1 MSRRLIATA
10 LVATGVALPA
20 LAQTSTAPANPPVA
34 TSPASPSVS
43 FIASGPFMTEQSAN
57 QWRASKLVGVDV
69 FGADN
74 QRIGDI
80 NEVLLNKDGMAEAV
94 VIGVGGFLG
103 IGEKNVAVPFKSLE
117 WTTEPRATTGTM
129 VPDTTGSTTRAPV
142 PGTTGTTTGA
152 PAPGTTA
159 IGTGSRADPATVEAR
174 QGYPDRA
181 ILPMTRA
188 ELQNAPAFRYASD
201 ARATTPAPAMATNP
215 PVTTNPPTTAPRQ

>member
-20 LAQTSTAPANPPVA
+20 LAQTSTAPASPPA
-34 TSPASPSVS
+34 TTSPASPSGPS
-43 FIASGPFMTEQSAN
+43 TTSGQFMTEQSAN

-74 QRIGDI
+74 RRIGDI
-80 NEVLLNKDGMAEAV
+80 NEVLLNKDGLAAAV

-117 WTTEPRATTGTM
+117 WGTEPRATTTTGTT
-129 VPDTTGSTTRAPV
+129 VPDTTGTVTGPPV
-142 PGTTGTTTGA
+142 PGTTA
-152 PAPGTTA
+152 TA
-159 IGTGSRADPATVEAR
+159 TIPRADPATVEAL

-181 ILPMTRA
+181 VLRMTRA
-188 ELQNAPAFRYASD
+188 DLENAPAFRYASD
-201 ARATTPAPAMATNP
+201 TRATTPAPTTGTNP
-215 PVTTNPPTTAPRQ
+215 PVTTNPPATAPRQ

>member
-1 MSRRLIATA
+1 
-10 LVATGVALPA
+10 
-20 LAQTSTAPANPPVA
+20 
-34 TSPASPSVS
+34 
-43 FIASGPFMTEQSAN
+43 MTEQSAN

-80 NEVLLNKDGMAEAV
+80 NEVLLNRDGMAAAV

-103 IGEKNVAVPFKSLE
+103 IGEKNVAVTFQSIE
-117 WTTEPRATTGTM
+117 WTTEPRATTGTT

-152 PAPGTTA
+152 PVPGTMAT
-159 IGTGSRADPATVEAR
+159 GTVSRADPATVEAR

-181 ILPMTRA
+181 VLRMTRA
-188 ELQNAPAFRYASD
+188 DLQNAPAFRYASD
-201 ARATTPAPAMATNP
+201 ARATTPAPATGTNP
-215 PVTTNPPTTAPRQ
+215 PVTTNPPATAPRQ